1 MTTNVCLACPFLPLS
16 LCLFLC
22 VLINSSASTV
32 KRDAIDK
39 RLNSNRF
46 LSLRKKIFLLL
57 LHHRIECWNFYS
69 YKKEKE
75 NREGLYFTVESSD
88 KRKRE
93 RERRKRE
100 LALVISFFSFLH
112 RKPHGML
119 RIYKPYRIM

>member
-1 MTTNVCLACPFLPLS
+1 MTTNVCLACPFLPLSLS

-57 LHHRIECWNFYS
+57 LLHHRIECWNFYS

-93 RERRKRE
+93 REKKTR
-100 LALVISFFSFLH
+100 ISSSHFFLFFFT
-112 RKPHGML
+112 
-119 RIYKPYRIM
+119 